1 MGGAMELNITEM
13 IEGLQGSLERLGARL
28 EAAAGLLEG
37 SAARMLETGEVGKIT
52 ASVESSSR
60 EAELERQ
67 LAEARE
73 ELASMRASSAAS
85 AGRKTM
91 PATTV
96 QLLAKSGLDAGE
108 SVDVQSVDAAL
119 AGLSVEERIAV
130 KSQMLRAG
138 TLTR

>member
-1 MGGAMELNITEM
+1 MTEM
-13 IEGLQGSLERLGARL
+13 MEGLQGSLERLGARL
-28 EAAAGLLEG
+28 ETAVGMLEG
-37 SAARMLETGEVGKIT
+37 SAARILESGEIGKIT
-52 ASVESSSR
+52 ASIEATSR

-73 ELASMRASSAAS
+73 ELASMRACATTGAAA

-91 PATTV
+91 PAATV
-96 QLLAKSGLDAGE
+96 QLLAKSGLNAGE
-108 SVDVQSVDAAL
+108 SVDVYSLDAAL